1 MSLGGSL
8 NKKKIKTSSQSR
20 IKSSLIFSQS
30 GGKNQTQYPLEE
42 WIKIITWLT
51 LKSGPHYKWLF
62 QNVIV
67 SILHDTCSSMQGI
80 RSFITFI
87 TPSESLIKK
96 HFSWNNLQ
104 IYWWREIW
112 GQTSKAKVLFE
123 GSASKSF
130 SWFLWT
136 RQFAFRKMKPEKEGI
151 NSRREINK
159 NYLVQKK
166 HNEKILFNSA
176 QERLI
181 IISDG
186 LFTRR
191 AHIFYELNLLLEF
204 FPQSSIIRSVL

>member
-1 MSLGGSL
+1 MRRQA
-8 NKKKIKTSSQSR
+8 NCYCY
-20 IKSSLIFSQS
+20 F
-30 GGKNQTQYPLEE
+30 P
-42 WIKIITWLT
+42 
-51 LKSGPHYKWLF
+51 PWLF

-96 HFSWNNLQ
+96 AFFLEQSTKFIGDVKYGVRPPKLKCS
-104 IYWWREIW
+104 
-112 GQTSKAKVLFE
+112 SKAQLQRVSHDSYEQDSLLSGK
-123 GSASKSF
+123 
-130 SWFLWT
+130 WI
-136 RQFAFRKMKPEKEGI
+136 PEKEGI

-166 HNEKILFNSA
+166 HNEKNLFNSA

-191 AHIFYELNLLLEF
+191 AYIFYELNLLLEF